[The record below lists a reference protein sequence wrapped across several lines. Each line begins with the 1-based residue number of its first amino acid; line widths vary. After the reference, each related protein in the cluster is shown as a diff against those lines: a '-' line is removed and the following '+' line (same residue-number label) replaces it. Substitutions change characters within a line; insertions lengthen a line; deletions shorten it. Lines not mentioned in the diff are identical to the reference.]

1 MSGKPQF
8 DEPAVIAAALDVFWR
23 HGYTGA
29 SINQLTEATGLSRS
43 SLYQRFQDK
52 DGLFQEA
59 LSAYIERVLQRA
71 HAVKAATARER
82 LEALLRE
89 FLPRDGRGKRPPGCL
104 LARSCSELVDIPA
117 AGQAMVTDGLRRQR
131 AMLDELLR
139 DAIAAGELAPEADV
153 PALAWYYLG
162 VLQAILNLPQA
173 GATAAEL
180 RGVVDAAMAAWP
192 RNAPAGRASAGGPH
206 GHVPMT

>member
-59 LSAYIERVLQRA
+59 LAAYIERVLHRA
-71 HAVKAATARER
+71 SAVRADTARAR
-82 LEALLRE
+82 LQALLRE
-89 FLPRDGRGKRPPGCL
+89 FIPADGGRSRKPPGCL
-104 LARSCSELVDIPA
+104 LARSCSELVDLPA
-117 AGQAMVTDGLRRQR
+117 AGQSLVLAGLKRQR
-131 AMLDELLR
+131 TMIEELAR
-139 DAIAAGELAPEADV
+139 EGMANGELPPGTDV
-153 PALAWYYLG
+153 GALSWYYLG
-162 VLQAILNLPQA
+162 VLQSLLNLPPA
-173 GATAAEL
+173 GATAAQL
-180 RGVVDAAMAAWP
+180 RGVVEAAMRAWP
-192 RNAPAGRASAGGPH
+192 EVVAANGGSARPA
-206 GHVPMT
+206 

>member
-23 HGYTGA
+23 HGYAGT
-29 SINQLTEATGLSRS
+29 SISQLTEATGLSRS
-43 SLYQRFQDK
+43 SLYQRFGDK

-59 LSAYIERVLQRA
+59 LSAYVERVLQRA
-71 HAVKAATARER
+71 GAVRAATPRER

-89 FLPRDGRGKRPPGCL
+89 FLPSDSRAGRPPGCL
-104 LARSCSELVDIPA
+104 LARSGSELVDIPP
-117 AGQAMVTDGLRRQR
+117 AGQALVIDGLKRQR
-131 AMLDELLR
+131 AMLEDLLR
-139 DAIAAGELAPEADV
+139 EAIAQRQLAPHADV
-153 PALAWYYLG
+153 AALSWHYLG

-180 RGVVDAAMAAWP
+180 GGVVDAAMAAWP
-192 RNAPAGRASAGGPH
+192 RRTPTR
-206 GHVPMT
+206 

>member
-23 HGYTGA
+23 HGYAGA

-71 HAVKAATARER
+71 LAVRAATPRDR
-82 LEALLRE
+82 LDALLRE
-89 FLPRDGRGKRPPGCL
+89 FLPREGRGKRPPGCL
-104 LARSCSELVDIPA
+104 LARSGSELVDIPA
-117 AGQAMVTDGLRRQR
+117 AGRALVIDGLRRQR
-131 AMLDELLR
+131 AMLEDLLR
-139 DAIAAGELAPEADV
+139 EAIAQRQLAPDANV
-153 PALAWYYLG
+153 PELAWYYLG

-192 RNAPAGRASAGGPH
+192 RSAPAG
-206 GHVPMT
+206 